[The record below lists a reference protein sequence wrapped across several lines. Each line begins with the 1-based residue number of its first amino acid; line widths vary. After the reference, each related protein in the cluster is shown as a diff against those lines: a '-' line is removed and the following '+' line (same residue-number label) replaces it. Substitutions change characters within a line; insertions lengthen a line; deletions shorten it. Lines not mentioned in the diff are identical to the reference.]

1 MLGSVVTLVV
11 WPFDGLWFAIS
22 VPLLLPAALAWTAL
36 ADFGAR
42 TRNTVCVGA
51 VLGVLLGAVVE
62 PSFRWACGQALL
74 GYLWVFTLWRCWLGA
89 LVFRRRRLERLG
101 LRWLRVHRDYLVVHA
116 DEGRRLLQWRLW
128 FDEPVVAVEVVCPST
143 GEDYLLRVP
152 PETRTCREAVAWTF
166 SLPSYQYAPLL
177 ET

>member
-1 MLGSVVTLVV
+1 MKNRVH
-11 WPFDGLWFAIS
+11 
-22 VPLLLPAALAWTAL
+22 
-36 ADFGAR
+36 
-42 TRNTVCVGA
+42 GA
-51 VLGVLLGAVVE
+51 VAPRARAARHQEAEAAYREALDAH
-62 PSFRWACGQALL
+62 PSHPYAL
-74 GYLWVFTLWRCWLGA
+74 
-89 LVFRRRRLERLG
+89 EN
-101 LRWLRVHRDYLVVHA
+101 LR
-116 DEGRRLLQWRLW
+116 